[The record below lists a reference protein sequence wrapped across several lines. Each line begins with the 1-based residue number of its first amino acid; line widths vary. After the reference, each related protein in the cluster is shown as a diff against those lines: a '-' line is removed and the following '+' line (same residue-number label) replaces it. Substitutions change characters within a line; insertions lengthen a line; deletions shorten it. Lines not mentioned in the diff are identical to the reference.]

1 MWGANGAE
9 EWYDGFGCKL
19 AYKQKHHA
27 MTHTGE
33 QPDTYKKGLF
43 LVFVKDRRKIKGRR
57 SVVV

>member
-1 MWGANGAE
+1 MALRNG
-9 EWYDGFGCKL
+9 YDGFGCKL